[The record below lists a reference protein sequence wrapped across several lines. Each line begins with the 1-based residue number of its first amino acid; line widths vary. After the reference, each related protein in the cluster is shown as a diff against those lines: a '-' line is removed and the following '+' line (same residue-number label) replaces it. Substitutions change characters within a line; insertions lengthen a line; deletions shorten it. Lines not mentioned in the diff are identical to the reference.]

1 MRLVADAAAQHL
13 HDDPALLAIQVSR
26 RLPMGLRRR
35 AGQVL
40 HGLGSRL
47 PAGAGAAALGAVMAG
62 EVPRAEAIVEDEAPS
77 SARLVNE
84 VAVLLDRTDLVPV
97 DAPAATRAR
106 AVWAMGDMDGAI
118 ALLDAA
124 GLGAGAQAARYRSEL
139 ELLEEGFR
147 LAAPQRAGE
156 VPAREV
162 PDGRFRVLHLLTNS
176 LPHTQS
182 GYALRSHSILTALAR
197 HGIESLALTRTG
209 YPVMVGKA
217 QAAQEDVIDGIRY
230 RRTLPPR
237 LGTTPRERLEQEVEE
252 AIHLARTFRPDVLH
266 ATTDYRNA
274 LVAKA
279 VSAAT
284 GIPWVYEV
292 RGLME
297 QTWIASHRR
306 PEARA
311 QAARSQRV
319 TATAAVEARL
329 AREAA
334 GVVTLGDAMA
344 SALEDRGVPAERIV
358 LVPNGV
364 DETLLAE
371 AQAVDA
377 ARRAVGLDL
386 PPGAFV
392 VGGVSAVVAYEGHEV
407 LLRAAAALL
416 GDPATPAEL
425 KERLHVVVVG
435 DGTAAPDLLALAREL
450 GIAQRVHLPGRV
462 PRGEA
467 RAWVQA
473 MDVIAVPR
481 LDLEVTRSVTPQKPV
496 EAMALGRP
504 VIVSDLPALRE
515 TVTGADGAARAVLVQ
530 AGDPESLAAAI
541 ASLHEDEETRRDL
554 SAGGRD
560 LARERT
566 WPALMRRYE
575 ALYASAV
582 QERGTGMTRG

>member
-1 MRLVADAAAQHL
+1 
-13 HDDPALLAIQVSR
+13 
-26 RLPMGLRRR
+26 
-35 AGQVL
+35 
-40 HGLGSRL
+40 
-47 PAGAGAAALGAVMAG
+47 
-62 EVPRAEAIVEDEAPS
+62 
-77 SARLVNE
+77 
-84 VAVLLDRTDLVPV
+84 
-97 DAPAATRAR
+97 
-106 AVWAMGDMDGAI
+106 
-118 ALLDAA
+118 
-124 GLGAGAQAARYRSEL
+124 
-139 ELLEEGFR
+139 
-147 LAAPQRAGE
+147 
-156 VPAREV
+156 
-162 PDGRFRVLHLLTNS
+162 
-176 LPHTQS
+176 
-182 GYALRSHSILTALAR
+182 
-197 HGIESLALTRTG
+197 
-209 YPVMVGKA
+209 
-217 QAAQEDVIDGIRY
+217 
-230 RRTLPPR
+230 
-237 LGTTPRERLEQEVEE
+237 
-252 AIHLARTFRPDVLH
+252 
-266 ATTDYRNA
+266 
-274 LVAKA
+274 
-279 VSAAT
+279 
-284 GIPWVYEV
+284 
-292 RGLME
+292 
-297 QTWIASHRR
+297 
-306 PEARA
+306 
-311 QAARSQRV
+311 
-319 TATAAVEARL
+319 
-329 AREAA
+329 
-334 GVVTLGDAMA
+334 MA